1 MDAQGLALQH
11 AQTAHHIEVGVVQT
25 GEVLHDL
32 LVHSF
37 QTHGDQAGGDLVAHL
52 LQLLAD
58 AGVGQGVSHDLG
70 LSYIGALAGNAE
82 QQSLLH
88 QLGDNVAHGGA
99 ADAIDM
105 AQLVFRGDQPAG
117 RPLSGFQ
124 LLEDGFLDLN
134 VQRFGIGFVKSEHR
148 STVHSVVSS
157 KRMIKAQFLSKMTK
171 REK

>member
-58 AGVGQGVSHDLG
+58 AGVG
-70 LSYIGALAGNAE
+70 
-82 QQSLLH
+82 
-88 QLGDNVAHGGA
+88 
-99 ADAIDM
+99 
-105 AQLVFRGDQPAG
+105 
-117 RPLSGFQ
+117 
-124 LLEDGFLDLN
+124 
-134 VQRFGIGFVKSEHR
+134 
-148 STVHSVVSS
+148 
-157 KRMIKAQFLSKMTK
+157 
-171 REK
+171 